1 MIACNYIKYINLSV
15 KRVVFGALDL
25 TEKVIMLFR
34 QKSSVEY
41 IVAGLGNPGTQYEK
55 TRHNAGYRV
64 MDYLSQKT
72 GIKITRVKFRGL
84 YGKGTIKDRGVL
96 FLKPT
101 TFMNLSGESVAE
113 AAKFYKVPAEKVIII
128 YDDISLKPG
137 TLRIRDSGSAGGHNG
152 IKNII
157 LCLGTQDFPRI
168 KVGVGERKEH
178 SDDLVDWVLGS
189 PSKADNELIESRYDD
204 IMSSV
209 ELIIEGNLQLAQ
221 SRYNK

>member
-1 MIACNYIKYINLSV
+1 METFKSAD
-15 KRVVFGALDL
+15 LD
-25 TEKVIMLFR
+25 
-34 QKSSVEY
+34 
-41 IVAGLGNPGTQYEK
+41 AK
-55 TRHNAGYRV
+55 T
-64 MDYLSQKT
+64 LL
-72 GIKITRVKFRGL
+72 IF
-84 YGKGTIKDRGVL
+84 
-96 FLKPT
+96 
-101 TFMNLSGESVAE
+101 SGESVAE

-137 TLRIRDSGSAGGHNG
+137 TLRIRESGSAGGHNG